1 MSTRPFPRSLTPTE
15 QRVIAVL
22 RGIFVGWLLF
32 TGMWSGPFIGATL
45 RYPNGMLFAEAA
57 LLLLL
62 LLPGGR
68 RLRDYPFLWPC
79 LAALGIATV
88 ATLVRMWTRDV
99 PFEWLSLWILGEP
112 MLRGAL
118 IFLALAGQPKGDR
131 LAWGAML
138 AGIGLLAAAVI
149 IQHFTGVTRWY
160 PDLDAGWVSGFRSVA
175 DYGAWT
181 TPRAQGLTSYINL
194 TAALLA
200 AALPLWFLPAARG
213 RLSPRWAR
221 TAVFIS
227 GLLVAAALWY
237 TGARGPMLAIGVVAC
252 LLLACYS
259 WPWGLSAVAALGL
272 ALTAAWPG
280 KGPWALGALGVA
292 GMLMIAA
299 RVWRLRHL
307 TPLILALALVGGV
320 QAIDAYVL
328 DLPLGWRVADHGLAD
343 KARMRIYG
351 HALTVIA
358 GAPLWGVGDSEAA
371 AQVVRTPYPRP
382 IDLPHTQ
389 RNFHNQPLQWAAAH
403 GIPAALALSLL
414 VLGVT
419 GWLWAHGLRL
429 RRERTLA
436 GILPLAIA
444 GALAVF
450 LLTNLP
456 EAHFWRIEGGGF
468 FWSLAAVG
476 AAMVWRR
483 EPRVL
488 RVNADKV

>member
-1 MSTRPFPRSLTPTE
+1 MLA
-15 QRVIAVL
+15 IL
-22 RGIFVGWLLF
+22 RGLLVGWLLF

-45 RYPNGMLFAEAA
+45 RYPNGMLLAEAA

-68 RLRDYPFLWPC
+68 RPRDYPFLWPC
-79 LAALGIATV
+79 LAALGVVLLAML
-88 ATLVRMWTRDV
+88 ARMWARDL
-99 PFEWLSLWILGEP
+99 PFEWLSLWVLGEP

-138 AGIGLLAAAVI
+138 AGIGLLTAAVI
-149 IQHFTGVTRWY
+149 VQHFTGVTRWY
-160 PDLDAGWVSGFRSVA
+160 PDLDAGWVSGFRPMP
-175 DYGAWT
+175 DYAEWT

-194 TAALLA
+194 TGALLA

-213 RLSPRWAR
+213 DRPSRWAR
-221 TAVFIS
+221 LALLVG

-237 TGARGPMLAIGVVAC
+237 TGARGPMLAVGAVAC

-280 KGPWALGALGVA
+280 KGIWALAALGVA
-292 GMLMIAA
+292 VLLTIARRA
-299 RVWRLRHL
+299 WRVRHF
-307 TPLILALALVGGV
+307 TPLILALVLVGGV

-328 DLPLGWRVADHGLAD
+328 NLSLGWRVANYGLTD
-343 KARMRIYG
+343 KARMHIFS
-351 HALTVIA
+351 HALVVTA
-358 GAPLWGVGDSEAA
+358 GSPLWGVGDTEAA
-371 AQVVRTPYPRP
+371 AQVARTPYSRP

-389 RNFHNQPLQWAAAH
+389 RNFHNQPLQWAAAQ
-403 GIPAALALSLL
+403 GIPAALALSFL

-419 GWLWAHGLRL
+419 GWLWLRGLRL
-429 RRERTLA
+429 RRARTLA

-483 EPRVL
+483 EPQISRMD
-488 RVNADKV
+488 AEEAGQ

>member
-1 MSTRPFPRSLTPTE
+1 MRIRPFPRPLPSTA
-15 QRVIAVL
+15 QRAIAVL
-22 RGIFVGWLLF
+22 RGLLVGWLLF
-32 TGMWSGPFIGATL
+32 TGMWSGPCIGATL
-45 RYPNGMLFAEAA
+45 RYPNGMLLAEAA
-57 LLLLL
+57 LLVLL

-68 RLRDYPFLWPC
+68 RPRDYPFLWPC
-79 LAALGIATV
+79 LAALGV
-88 ATLVRMWTRDV
+88 VLLATLARTWARDV

-118 IFLALAGQPKGDR
+118 IFLALAGQPRGDR
-131 LAWGAML
+131 LAWGALL
-138 AGIGLLAAAVI
+138 AGIGVLAAAVI
-149 IQHFTGVTRWY
+149 VQHVTGVTRWY
-160 PDLDAGWVSGFRSVA
+160 PDLDAGWASGFRPVPDS
-175 DYGAWT
+175 GAWT

-200 AALPLWFLPAARG
+200 AALPVWLLPAARG
-213 RLSPRWAR
+213 RLSSRWAR
-221 TAVFIS
+221 AAVFAG

-237 TGARGPMLAIGVVAC
+237 TGARGPLLAVGAVAC
-252 LLLACYS
+252 LLLAWYS

-280 KGPWALGALGVA
+280 KGLWALGALGMAALLTV
-292 GMLMIAA
+292 AA
-299 RVWRLRHL
+299 RAWRLRHV

-320 QAIDAYVL
+320 QAVDVYVL
-328 DLPLGWRVADHGLAD
+328 DLPLGWRVAEHGMAD
-343 KARMRIYG
+343 RARLRIYR

-358 GAPLWGVGDSEAA
+358 AAPLWGVGDTEAA
-371 AQVVRTPYPRP
+371 AQVIRTPYPRP

-389 RNFHNQPLQWAAAH
+389 RNFHNQPLQWAAAQ

-419 GWLWAHGLRL
+419 GWLWRRGLRL
-429 RRERTLA
+429 RRERTLTA
-436 GILPLAIA
+436 ILALALA
-444 GALAVF
+444 GASATF

-476 AAMVWRR
+476 AAMVWKAGESSGR
-483 EPRVL
+483 
-488 RVNADKV
+488 